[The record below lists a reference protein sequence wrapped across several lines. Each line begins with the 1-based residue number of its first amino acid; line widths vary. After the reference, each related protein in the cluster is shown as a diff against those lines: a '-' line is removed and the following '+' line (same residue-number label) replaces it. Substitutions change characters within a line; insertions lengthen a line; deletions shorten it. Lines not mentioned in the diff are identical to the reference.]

1 MLFLKTAPVGVDI
14 PIQKLQL
21 YLHEKLL
28 AKWGLQNV
36 DYEAYGRCYRN
47 QKEDGYVAEVYVGGN
62 EYKEVYLD
70 DRISVLSFFGLSG
83 DIEFEVTNTA
93 DVHLIFW
100 VNIKRLYPAIT
111 HRADEE
117 VRKDVQELVQKKMY
131 GFTLTEV
138 RLGIERVHQEYRG
151 TIMAAQANLDTLK
164 YRDMH
169 PFHCFRFDL
178 KLLYDIKHC

>member
-1 MLFLKTAPVGVDI
+1 MLYTKVSPVGVDI
-14 PIQKLQL
+14 PIQKLQT
-21 YLHEKLL
+21 YLHDKLL
-28 AKWGLQNV
+28 AKWGLQTA
-36 DYEAYGRCYRN
+36 DYSAYGRCYRN
-47 QKEDGYVAEVYVGGN
+47 QKEAGYVAEVYVGSN

-70 DRISVLSFFGLSG
+70 DRIAALSFFGLSG
-83 DIEFEVTNTA
+83 DIDHKVTNTA

-100 VNIKRLYPAIT
+100 VNIKRLYPSVV

-117 VRKDVQELVQKKMY
+117 VRRDVHELVQKKMY
-131 GFTLTEV
+131 GFTLTDA

-164 YRDMH
+164 YRDFH

>member
-1 MLFLKTAPVGVDI
+1 MLFPKTAPVGVDI
-14 PIQKLQL
+14 PIQKLQS

-28 AKWGLQNV
+28 TKWGLQNAQ
-36 DYEAYGRCYRN
+36 YEAYGRCYRN
-47 QKEDGYVAEVYVGGN
+47 QKESGYVAEVYVGGG

-83 DIEFEVTNTA
+83 DIDFEVTNTA

-100 VNIKRLYPAIT
+100 VNIKKLYPAIT

-117 VRKDVQELVQKKMY
+117 VRKDVQELIQKKMY
-131 GFTLTEV
+131 GFTLTDV

>member
-1 MLFLKTAPVGVDI
+1 M
-14 PIQKLQL
+14 
-21 YLHEKLL
+21 
-28 AKWGLQNV
+28 
-36 DYEAYGRCYRN
+36 
-47 QKEDGYVAEVYVGGN
+47 AEVYVGGG

-83 DIEFEVTNTA
+83 DIDFDVTNTA

-100 VNIKRLYPAIT
+100 VNIKKLYPATT

-131 GFTLTEV
+131 GFTLNGV
-138 RLGIERVHQEYRG
+138 RMGIERVHQEYRG

>member
-1 MLFLKTAPVGVDI
+1 MLFSKTAPVGVDI
-14 PIQKLQL
+14 PIQKLQS
-21 YLHEKLL
+21 YLHDKLL
-28 AKWGLQNV
+28 TKWGLQNAQ
-36 DYEAYGRCYRN
+36 YEAYGRCYRN
-47 QKEDGYVAEVYVGGN
+47 QKESGYIAEVYVGGG

-100 VNIKRLYPAIT
+100 VNIKKLKPAIV

-117 VRKDVQELVQKKMY
+117 VRKDVQQLVDNGYQ
-131 GFTLTEV
+131 GFQLTGM

-151 TIMAAQANLDTLK
+151 TIMKAQENFDTLK

-169 PFHCFRFDL
+169 PFHCFRLDF
-178 KLLYDIKHC
+178 KVNYNINRC